1 VFDPE
6 LELPLVYQWNVSAE
20 KSLGAQQSITASY
33 VAAVGRRLL
42 RMVTLRSPS
51 PTVAGNVS
59 ITRNDATSDYHALQV
74 QFQRR
79 LTRGFQAL
87 ASYTWSHSIDIA
99 SGDQLAGTP
108 AVLSDPQRDRGPSDF
123 DVRHAF
129 NAAFTYNIPTVSGE
143 VTGKVF
149 TGWAVDSIFT
159 GRSST
164 PVNVTYAANAPF
176 GSIALRPDLVP
187 GIPLYLTDPS
197 VPRGRRFNNTRVTVP
212 GNPNLQIG
220 PFLRPTTVRQG
231 TLGRNVLRGFSVWQ
245 LDIGV
250 RRQFALSEQVKVQ
263 FKTEFF
269 NIFNHPNF
277 GDPVGTLTSSTFGVS
292 TVMLGRSLGTGG
304 LTGGFNPLYQ
314 VGGPRSMQFS
324 LKLEF

>member
-1 VFDPE
+1 
-6 LELPLVYQWNVSAE
+6 
-20 KSLGAQQSITASY
+20 
-33 VAAVGRRLL
+33 
-42 RMVTLRSPS
+42 
-51 PTVAGNVS
+51 
-59 ITRNDATSDYHALQV
+59 
-74 QFQRR
+74 
-79 LTRGFQAL
+79 
-87 ASYTWSHSIDIA
+87 
-99 SGDQLAGTP
+99 
-108 AVLSDPQRDRGPSDF
+108 
-123 DVRHAF
+123 
-129 NAAFTYNIPTVSGE
+129 
-143 VTGKVF
+143 
-149 TGWAVDSIFT
+149 
-159 GRSST
+159 
-164 PVNVTYAANAPF
+164 
-176 GSIALRPDLVP
+176 
-187 GIPLYLTDPS
+187 
-197 VPRGRRFNNTRVTVP
+197 
-212 GNPNLQIG
+212 
-220 PFLRPTTVRQG
+220 VRQG